1 MAEQSS
7 GSGRR
12 TFLVALSALGSLF
25 MGAVLAKPAIGYVL
39 DPLRRAGGKLGRWIA
54 VADLDSLDREHPV
67 SLPVVGEQRD
77 AWTRA
82 PAVRLGTVWVQRGKA
97 NDQVMA
103 WNAECPH
110 LGCKVGYDKD
120 HKKFGCPCHDSAFS
134 ADGKV
139 LGGPAPRSLDPLETR
154 VKDGRVEVR
163 FVRFRAQVRERIEI
177 G

>member
-1 MAEQSS
+1 MGEQPS

-12 TFLVALSALGSLF
+12 SFLVTLSALGSLF
-25 MGAVLAKPAIGYVL
+25 IGAVLTKPAITYVL
-39 DPLRRAGGKLGRWIA
+39 DPLRKAAGGIKGRWIP
-54 VADLDSLDREHPV
+54 VADLESLGRDHPV

-82 PAVRLGTVWVQRGKA
+82 PEVRLGTVWVRRGEEDK
-97 NDQVMA
+97 VLA

-110 LGCKVGYDKD
+110 LGCKVGYDKQA
-120 HKKFGCPCHDSAFS
+120 KKFGCPCHESAFS
-134 ADGKV
+134 AEGNV

>member
-1 MAEQSS
+1 MDERSE

-12 TFLVALSALGSLF
+12 SFLVALSALGSLAI
-25 MGAVLAKPAIGYVL
+25 GAVLAVPGVGYVV
-39 DPLRRAGGKLGRWIA
+39 DPLLRATGKKGRWIP
-54 VADLDSLDREHPV
+54 VADLESLDREHPV
-67 SLPVVGEQRD
+67 ALPVVGEQRD

-82 PAVRLGTVWVQRGKA
+82 PEVRLGTVWVRRGKE
-97 NDQVMA
+97 DGVMA

-110 LGCKVGYDKD
+110 LGCKVGYDKQ
-120 HKKFGCPCHDSAFS
+120 HKKFGCPCHDSSFS
-134 ADGKV
+134 PEGEV